1 MKEEIDCKLLGKK
14 SSKIINAPYPGKL
27 GKYIQQ
33 YYSKQAWQSW
43 LGTQTKLINEHH
55 LNPLDKEHRQLLEEE
70 MIKFF
75 KIDKNKI
82 DNRENTP

>member
-1 MKEEIDCKLLGKK
+1 MKEEINCKLLGKK

-33 YYSKQAWQSW
+33 YYSEQAWQGR
-43 LGTQTKLINEHH
+43 LGTQTKIINEHH

-70 MIKFF
+70 MVKFF

-82 DNRENTP
+82 DN